1 MRELMLGEGL
11 RVSVAG
17 GRSSRTR
24 SPHLEVEL
32 RVKCGLDRRVGGGDT
47 LVLAKFGADTDE
59 NKSNIGNKLKR

>member
-1 MRELMLGEGL
+1 MP
-11 RVSVAG
+11 
-17 GRSSRTR
+17 